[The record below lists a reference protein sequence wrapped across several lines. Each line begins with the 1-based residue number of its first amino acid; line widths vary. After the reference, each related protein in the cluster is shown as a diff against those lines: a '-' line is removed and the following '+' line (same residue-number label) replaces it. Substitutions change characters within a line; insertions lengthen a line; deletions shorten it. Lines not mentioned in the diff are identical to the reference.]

1 MLENLRLKEE
11 LSAMQSRL
19 EYLQISTVDQEVV
32 LRLEAKIGDLETR
45 LDLEQAT
52 RQRAEVKK
60 IQIIRLNCWLDVFIL
75 IWCFQLYDFF
85 FMSFWSKT
93 WAISVVPNVLFLQ
106 LLKLWIG
113 VIYLSD
119 NYLNGVRNKFLLVF
133 VINEWFYC
141 SVCLFK
147 YLIVIVTLW
156 FLSG

>member
-60 IQIIRLNCWLDVFIL
+60 IQIIRLNC
-75 IWCFQLYDFF
+75 
-85 FMSFWSKT
+85 
-93 WAISVVPNVLFLQ
+93 
-106 LLKLWIG
+106 
-113 VIYLSD
+113 
-119 NYLNGVRNKFLLVF
+119 
-133 VINEWFYC
+133 
-141 SVCLFK
+141 
-147 YLIVIVTLW
+147 
-156 FLSG
+156 